1 MMRVAGLAVAGLLL
15 AGSASAQ
22 DVFFGTLEKD
32 GGKLILSRCDLGD
45 TRYELRDDSEDDAPV
60 ADWLKRDTV
69 KPTQASVFGSVEE
82 EGDTYILIVMAI
94 DDVKPGVNCHL
105 SDALDQMTLQR

>member
-1 MMRVAGLAVAGLLL
+1 MRRVAGLAIAGVLL

-22 DVFFGTLEKD
+22 DIFFGTLEKD
-32 GGKLILSRCDLGD
+32 GDKLILSRCDLGD

-60 ADWLKRDTV
+60 ADWLKREIIQ
-69 KPTQASVFGSVEE
+69 PTQASVFGSVEE
-82 EGDTYILIVMAI
+82 KGDAYILTVMAI

-105 SDALDQMTLQR
+105 SDALDQMAGQK